1 MPTRDKDSLILN
13 PITGELDF
21 VRIFNENRI
30 IVSEYNAAGSRRMT
44 YDAFSGTHLDDGPI
58 VVVDNNG
65 NVVVV

>member
-1 MPTRDKDSLILN
+1 MSTRDKDSLVLN

-30 IVSEYNAAGSRRMT
+30 VTSEYNAAGSRRMT
-44 YDAFSGTHLDDGPI
+44 YDSFSGTHVDDGPI

-65 NVVVV
+65 NVVVI